1 MHTLAAGVG
10 FVWMF
15 FAGAAGVAQA
25 TDSASPSLLHVRHA
39 AVASDS
45 QAASEA
51 GTEILRAGGNAVDAA
66 CATALALGV
75 VNPFASGLGGGG
87 FALLHLARADKTVAL
102 DFRETAPSGL
112 TQEKLGPAGI
122 PPQSALSVGIP
133 GEPRG
138 LAEIVRRY
146 GALPFSRCVEPALRL
161 SRGFVVSPWLANQ
174 IHDEIERHPDS
185 GAKVIAAIFSIDEKT
200 ALGLRAG
207 DRASRPALTATLQ
220 RLRDQG
226 ADAFYRGPIA
236 EALVRTVAEAGG
248 VLSAADLRGYRPVDR
263 EPLHTTFLGHRLFT
277 MPPPSAGGV
286 ILVEA
291 LGTLAAHVKEWNRTA
306 GPMQPGYLHAVA
318 EALKHGFADRARFL
332 GDPAF
337 SHVPLEH
344 LVDPAYHAS
353 LRIDP
358 DHVLA
363 HEAYGSAPSVAPQ
376 PARDAGT
383 AHLSVIDQKGNAV
396 ALTTTIN
403 LGFGARLVAAG
414 VVLNDEMDDFA
425 PAPHTPDV
433 FALSSGEGN
442 QPAPGKRPVSSM
454 SPTIVLGSRGVE
466 AVLGAAG
473 GPRIVSATLQVLLD
487 ILVFGLSPGQAL
499 AIPRIHHQW
508 EPDVLDYEDGLPQNV
523 VQSLE
528 RKGQKP
534 RLHPGIG
541 KVNLIVRSSS
551 GLGAASDPHTGGR
564 PAGL

>member
-1 MHTLAAGVG
+1 
-10 FVWMF
+10 MF

-25 TDSASPSLLHVRHA
+25 TGGASPSLLHVRRA

-87 FALLHLARADKTVAL
+87 FALVHLARTNKTVAL
-102 DFRETAPSGL
+102 DFREAAPSGL
-112 TQEKLGPAGI
+112 TQERLGSTGI

-133 GEPRG
+133 GEARG
-138 LAEIVRRY
+138 LAEIVRQY
-146 GALPFSRCVEPALRL
+146 GTLPFSRCVEPALRL
-161 SRGFVVSPWLANQ
+161 SRGFAVSPWLASQ
-174 IHDEIERHPDS
+174 IREEIERHPDS
-185 GAKVIAAIFSIDEKT
+185 GAKLIAAIFSIDEKT
-200 ALGLRAG
+200 ANGLQAG

-220 RLRDQG
+220 RLHDQG

-236 EALVRTVAEAGG
+236 EALVRTVTEAGG
-248 VLSAADLRGYRPVDR
+248 VLSATDLRGYRPVNR
-263 EPLHTTFLGHRLFT
+263 EPLHTTFLGHRILT

-291 LGTLAAHVKEWNRTA
+291 LGTLAAHVNEWNRTA
-306 GPMQPGYLHAVA
+306 GPMQPQYLHAVA
-318 EALKHGFADRARFL
+318 EALKHGFADRAQFL

-344 LVDPAYHAS
+344 LIDPAYHAR

-383 AHLSVIDQKGNAV
+383 AHISVIDQKGNAV

-414 VVLNDEMDDFA
+414 IVLNDEMDDFA

-433 FALSSGEGN
+433 FALASGEGN
-442 QPAPGKRPVSSM
+442 RPAPGKRPVSSIDRK
-454 SPTIVLGSRGVE
+454 S
-466 AVLGAAG
+466 
-473 GPRIVSATLQVLLD
+473 
-487 ILVFGLSPGQAL
+487 
-499 AIPRIHHQW
+499 
-508 EPDVLDYEDGLPQNV
+508 V
-523 VQSLE
+523 V
-528 RKGQKP
+528 
-534 RLHPGIG
+534 
-541 KVNLIVRSSS
+541 
-551 GLGAASDPHTGGR
+551 
-564 PAGL
+564 